1 MEGKEE
7 VGEGRRGAAR
17 QPVKKSNHEQSEFL
31 GRKFGQ
37 IGKKNQA
44 FYSPENLY

>member
-7 VGEGRRGAAR
+7 VGEGAGAAR
-17 QPVKKSNHEQSEFL
+17 QAVKKSNHEQSDL
-31 GRKFGQ
+31 GQKFGQ
-37 IGKKNQA
+37 IRKTNPA